1 MITIF
6 LTREGQKM
14 TERVLD
20 PATCFVVQAT
30 DRTEMFTKVYQQLF
44 EQGLVA
50 NGFLEEVIQR
60 EEDYP
65 TGLDSR
71 NLGAGLPN
79 LAFSHTEGCFVKKQ
93 RIVPIR
99 LLEPIVFKSMVNP
112 EQELPVGFCFMLLD
126 DKADGQAKLL
136 SQTMTYLSQA
146 GVSELKELFALTK
159 PQEIYDFLAG
169 RLSF

>member
-1 MITIF
+1 
-6 LTREGQKM
+6 M

-126 DKADGQAKLL
+126 QKADGQAELL
-136 SQTMTYLSQA
+136 AKTMTFLSQA
-146 GVSELKELFALTK
+146 DPADLRQIFAQTDPASLYSALR
-159 PQEIYDFLAG
+159 EAG
-169 RLSF
+169 F

>member
-1 MITIF
+1 
-6 LTREGQKM
+6 
-14 TERVLD
+14 
-20 PATCFVVQAT
+20 
-30 DRTEMFTKVYQQLF
+30 
-44 EQGLVA
+44 
-50 NGFLEEVIQR
+50 
-60 EEDYP
+60 
-65 TGLDSR
+65 
-71 NLGAGLPN
+71 
-79 LAFSHTEGCFVKKQ
+79 
-93 RIVPIR
+93 
-99 LLEPIVFKSMVNP
+99 MVNP